1 MALTAEF
8 HKELAV
14 YCKADEESETEMQEL
29 KGFYMAAVSYLGGE
43 GKAPGEGAPRR
54 AVWNMVVKGMVLD
67 LYEHR
72 GMQVEST
79 LQENSALRHMR
90 NQLLLTL

>member
-14 YCKADEESETEMQEL
+14 YCKVDEENETEMQEL
-29 KGFYMAAVSYLGGE
+29 ERFYMAAVSCFGGE
-43 GKAPGEGAPRR
+43 NRAPGEGTPRR

-67 LYEHR
+67 LYDHR

-79 LQENSALRHMR
+79 LQENPALRQMR